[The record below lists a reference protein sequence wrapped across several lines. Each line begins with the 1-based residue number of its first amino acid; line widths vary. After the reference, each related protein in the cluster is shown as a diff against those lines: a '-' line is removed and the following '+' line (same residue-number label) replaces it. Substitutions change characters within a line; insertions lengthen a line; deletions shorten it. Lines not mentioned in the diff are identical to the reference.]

1 MDNTES
7 VLQHGAQRGSKESN
21 TKTLNNRIRQMKN
34 KYQQI
39 LSKKTKALSH
49 VASASSIN
57 SNDMRSS
64 LTLAQLAGM
73 CDKKKARSVQVTQ
86 SQHELMCANQN
97 TAFTKS
103 PNEMSSTEAC
113 SDDLLDQASSINLVS
128 NLNRIKENTLNKLG
142 DRSNDRMQFVGNK
155 IHNPY
160 DANIIIE
167 QAKAYEQATQKMNE
181 KIRELTS
188 YVDAMKKTNTSDKIT
203 LFTNIRNVISAI
215 KAKHLS

>member
-21 TKTLNNRIRQMKN
+21 TRTLNNRIRQMKN

-39 LSKKTKALSH
+39 LSKNMSMSAKKTKALSH
-49 VASASSIN
+49 VASASSISSN
-57 SNDMRSS
+57 SMRSS

-73 CDKKKARSVQVTQ
+73 CEKRKARSVQVTQ

-103 PNEMSSTEAC
+103 PNEMNSTQAC
-113 SDDLLDQASSINLVS
+113 CDDLLDQASSINLVS
-128 NLNRIKENTLNKLG
+128 NLNRIKENTLNKLS

-155 IHNPY
+155 IPTIHNPY

-167 QAKAYEQATQKMNE
+167 QA
-181 KIRELTS
+181 
-188 YVDAMKKTNTSDKIT
+188 
-203 LFTNIRNVISAI
+203 
-215 KAKHLS
+215 